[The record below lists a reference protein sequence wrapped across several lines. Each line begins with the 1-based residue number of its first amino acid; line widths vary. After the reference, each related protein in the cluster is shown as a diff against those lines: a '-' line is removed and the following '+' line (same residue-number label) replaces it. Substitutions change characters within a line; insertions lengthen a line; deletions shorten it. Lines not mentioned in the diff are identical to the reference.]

1 MASGMEKVVFN
12 GVFERLRKDRE
23 GEVKITF
30 TIPLSDEDK
39 ARQVPIQKEL
49 TIAVL
54 YDEDTTGNI
63 RGEQDTGL

>member
-39 ARQVPIQKEL
+39 ARKVPIQTL
-49 TIAVL
+49 LQIVIL
-54 YDEDTTGNI
+54 YETPQTDTDRT
-63 RGEQDTGL
+63 QDTGL